1 MIKAENKTIF
11 NMIPTWRNYKHTH
24 SHNKKDWKEILQTG
38 NITHKLLAVRL
49 QVIFFLFNTFD
60 NFQIC
65 ILNEIKII

>member
-49 QVIFFLFNTFD
+49 QVIFFSF
-60 NFQIC
+60 
-65 ILNEIKII
+65 